1 MGIFRGIGGTGNST
15 DDGVVDAVTAQ
26 AVIATNKATEAA
38 NSATSAYNDA
48 QSASTSKDTAITQA
62 NAAQSSANTAST
74 QATNASTSATS
85 AATSATSATAS
96 ATTATTKA
104 SEAATSATNAATS
117 ETNAATSAT
126 TATTKASEAATS
138 ATTATTKA
146 GEASTSATNAASS
159 ATSASTSASTATT
172 KASEASTSAASA
184 ASSYDSFDDRYLGAK
199 SSAPSVDN
207 DGDAL
212 ITGALYF
219 DTTSDSMKV
228 YSGSAWLD
236 AYATLSGAL
245 IATNNL
251 SDLNNVSTART
262 NLGLGTAATTA
273 STDYATA
280 AQGTTADNALPKS
293 GGAMTGA
300 ITTNSTFDGR
310 DVSADGAKLDGIEA
324 GATADQTA
332 GEIKTAY
339 ESNADTNAFTDA
351 DHSKLDGIEA
361 SADVTDTANV
371 TAAGALMDSELT
383 SEASVKA
390 LNQGV
395 ATTDSPS
402 FAGLTVDTSTFSID
416 SANNRVGI
424 GTASPAQELHLKG
437 SGEMARLESTS
448 ATGNTWMTFHSPS
461 ARIGYFGYGSA
472 SDTHLRIVNDTSG
485 DILASTNGSERIRID
500 SSGNVGIA
508 DSTPSAKLDVN
519 GAVLLQGGTFT
530 AGIDSGTAGIVL
542 DIDKPIFTRDS
553 SGNYLRNLIK
563 HESGGAIEIGQ
574 SGTALISAINL
585 TAGSSGAITAKS
597 QLIADKDTTT
607 STANA
612 TIISKGSVTTTTGYN
627 PQNYHITF
635 QDGGGNTR
643 GSISSSH
650 FATIYSTSSDYRLKE
665 DIQPITNA
673 TATVLSLK
681 PCNFR
686 WINGQLRNNGFIAHE
701 LQEIVPE
708 AVTGTKDGT
717 YTEEYVI
724 EPAVEGVSE
733 AVMGTRELPEYQGID
748 QSKLVPLLVKTIQE
762 LEARITALEAD

>member
-38 NSATSAYNDA
+38 NSATSAYNSA
-48 QSASTSKDTAITQA
+48 QSASTSKDTATTQA
-62 NAAQSSANTAST
+62 NAAQTSAN
-74 QATNASTSATS
+74 NASDSATS
-85 AATSATSATAS
+85 AANSF
-96 ATTATTKA
+96 
-104 SEAATSATNAATS
+104 
-117 ETNAATSAT
+117 
-126 TATTKASEAATS
+126 
-138 ATTATTKA
+138 
-146 GEASTSATNAASS
+146 
-159 ATSASTSASTATT
+159 
-172 KASEASTSAASA
+172 
-184 ASSYDSFDDRYLGAK
+184 DSFDDRYLGAK
-199 SSAPSVDN
+199 SSDPSVDN

-219 DTTSDSMKV
+219 NSTSNLMKV
-228 YSGSAWLD
+228 YTGSAWAD
-236 AYATLSGAL
+236 GYNTLGNVLVPS
-245 IATNNL
+245 NNL
-251 SDLNNVSTART
+251 SDLDNASTART

-280 AQGTTADNALPKS
+280 AQGTKADNALPKS

-310 DVSADGAKLDGIEA
+310 DVSADGTKLDGIESGATADQTASEIRTLVDSASDSNVFTDADHSKLDGIEA
-324 GATADQTA
+324 GATADQTDE
-332 GEIKTAY
+332 EIQDIVGAMVSGNTESGITVTYDDTGGKLNFTVASQTDENFTTADHTKLDGI
-339 ESNADTNAFTDA
+339 ESGATADQTAAEIRTLVDSATDSNVFTDA
-351 DHSKLDGIEA
+351 DHTKLDGIETGATADQTDEEIQDIVGAMVTGNTESGITVTYQDADGTLDFTVASQTDNNFTDADHTKLDGIEA

-371 TAAGALMDSELT
+371 TAAGALMDSECT
-383 SEASVKA
+383 SLASVKA

-395 ATTDSPS
+395 ATTNSPS
-402 FAGLTVDTSTFSID
+402 FAGLTVDTNTLSVDAT
-416 SANNRVGI
+416 NNRVGI
-424 GTASPAQELHLKG
+424 G
-437 SGEMARLESTS
+437 
-448 ATGNTWMTFHSPS
+448 
-461 ARIGYFGYGSA
+461 
-472 SDTHLRIVNDTSG
+472 
-485 DILASTNGSERIRID
+485 
-500 SSGNVGIA
+500 

-519 GAVLLQGGTFT
+519 GAVLLQGGSFS

-542 DIDKPIFTRDS
+542 QQDKPIFSRDVT
-553 SGNYLRNLIK
+553 GNYLRNLIK
-563 HESGGAIEIGQ
+563 HDSAGAIEIGQ
-574 SGTALISAINL
+574 GGTSLINGIEL
-585 TAGSSGAITAKS
+585 TAGSSGGITAKS
-597 QLIADKDTTT
+597 QIIADKDTTT

-673 TATVLSLK
+673 TATVLSLN

-701 LQEIVPE
+701 LQEVIPE

-762 LEARITALEAD
+762 LEARITALEAE